1 MNRMSAEAGWGQ
13 GGGAEGRRGA
23 SILSSGKESERAQ
36 GGKETVGI
44 H

>member
-1 MNRMSAEAGWGQ
+1 MGAGRWSRGQ
-13 GGGAEGRRGA
+13 EGA
-23 SILSSGKESERAQ
+23 SILSCGKESERAQ